1 MAGIKVKLVK
11 SAAGSSKDQKATL
24 EGMGLYKLGS
34 ERILP
39 DTPSTH
45 GMVVKLRHLVAWEK
59 VDQDPPKRLRNATE
73 IHKRKKQQKAAKAQ

>member
-11 SAAGSSKDQKATL
+11 SAAGSSADQKATL
-24 EGMGLYKLGS
+24 EGMGLYRFGS

-45 GMVVKLRHLVAWEK
+45 GMVVKLRHLVSWER
-59 VDQDPPKRLRNATE
+59 VDQDPPKRNRNSKQ
-73 IHKRKKQQKAAKAQ
+73 IHKRKQQEKAAKAQ